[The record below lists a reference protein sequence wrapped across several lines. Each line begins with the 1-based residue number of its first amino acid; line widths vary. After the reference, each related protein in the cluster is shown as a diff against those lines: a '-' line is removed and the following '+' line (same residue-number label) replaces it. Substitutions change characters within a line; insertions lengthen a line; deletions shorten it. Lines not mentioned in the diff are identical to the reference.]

1 MTNTIAAS
9 SASKIAQFKGHKNS
23 VGFMPIQTCP
33 FATESCTKVCYVEK
47 TFRYP
52 AVKKVL
58 SKNTEGLFFLDCTV
72 LSPHRLTSQLR
83 GLVWNSLRQR
93 ERRLAKLDKFS
104 KEYKRLKQRGHIFR
118 WQWSGDVVSANH
130 AKAIYTVSQ
139 EFPATSFWLYT
150 RSFPYVKHLVGLD
163 NLHVYLSV
171 DRDNH
176 IQAILTHQNYPT
188 TKLAWMGEGPA
199 EAVTCPAT
207 NGRLK
212 GAGACNTCGIC
223 YNTSKHVLF
232 NIH

>member
-33 FATESCTKVCYVEK
+33 FSTESCTKVCYVEQ

-52 AVKKVL
+52 AVKKAL
-58 SKNTEGLFFLDCTV
+58 QQNTNILFSLDQTTQTT
-72 LSPHRLTSQLR
+72 HRLMAQLR
-83 GLVWNSLRQR
+83 GLVWKSLRQR
-93 ERRLAKLDKFS
+93 ERRLAKLDKQS

-118 WQWSGDVVSANH
+118 WQWSGDVVSASH
-130 AKAIYTVSQ
+130 ALAIAMVCK
-139 EFPATSFWLYT
+139 EFPATRFWLYT

-163 NLHVYLSV
+163 NLHVDLSV

-207 NGRLK
+207 NGKLN
-212 GAGACNTCGIC
+212 GAGACNTL
-223 YNTSKHVLF
+223 SL
-232 NIH
+232 IHI